1 VEFDTYI
8 EGAVSLVN
16 EPVASG
22 DDITRLLGPRP
33 WLQARVRDEDV
44 RATRRLQG
52 EIAAIVDTVV
62 AGDPDEAVRLLNQ
75 ALDRHPITAQL
86 AAHDDSGWHLHVGDS
101 HRRVPEVLASEA
113 LFGLAV
119 LTAQLGLDRLGRC
132 VAPACGRAFVDT
144 SANRSRR
151 YCSTRCATRV
161 NVATHR
167 RKAAQSRPPSGATR
181 S

>member
-1 VEFDTYI
+1 VEFSTYTQDAI
-8 EGAVSLVN
+8 ALVN
-16 EPVASG
+16 GQFASV
-22 DDITRLLGPRP
+22 DDIGHFLGPRP
-33 WLQARVRDEDV
+33 WLQARVRGDDV
-44 RATRRLQG
+44 PAMRRLQR
-52 EIAAIVDTVV
+52 EIASIVDTVV
-62 AGDPDEAVRLLNQ
+62 GGDSDEAVRLLNR
-75 ALDRHPITAQL
+75 ALGRHPITARL

-101 HRRVPEVLASEA
+101 HPRVPEVLAAEA

-119 LTAQLGLDRLGRC
+119 LTSQLSIDRVGRC
-132 VAPACGRAFVDT
+132 VAPSCGQAFVDT

-167 RKAAQSRPPSGATR
+167 RKVASGRPQSGATQ

>member
-1 VEFDTYI
+1 VEFGTYI
-8 EGAVSLVN
+8 EGAITLVN

-22 DDITRLLGPRP
+22 DDIARLLGPRP

-86 AAHDDSGWHLHVGDS
+86 AAHDESGWHLHVGDS
-101 HRRVPEVLASEA
+101 HPRVPEVLAAEA

-119 LTAQLGLDRLGRC
+119 LSSQLGVDRLGRC

-167 RKAAQSRPPSGATR
+167 RKAAKSRPPSEATR

>member
-1 VEFDTYI
+1 
-8 EGAVSLVN
+8 
-16 EPVASG
+16 
-22 DDITRLLGPRP
+22 
-33 WLQARVRDEDV
+33 
-44 RATRRLQG
+44 
-52 EIAAIVDTVV
+52 
-62 AGDPDEAVRLLNQ
+62 LLNR

-101 HRRVPEVLASEA
+101 HRCAPEVLAAEA

-119 LTAQLGLDRLGRC
+119 LTSQLSIDRLGRC
-132 VAPACGRAFVDT
+132 AAPGCGQAFVDT

-161 NVATHR
+161 NVAAHR
-167 RKAAQSRPPSGATR
+167 RNAAVSRRPSEATR

>member
-1 VEFDTYI
+1 MEFDTYT
-8 EGAVSLVN
+8 EGAVALVN
-16 EPVASG
+16 EQFASV
-22 DDITRLLGPRP
+22 DDIARLLGPRP

-44 RATRRLQG
+44 RAMRRLQG

-62 AGDPDEAVRLLNQ
+62 RGDPDEAVRLLNR

-101 HRRVPEVLASEA
+101 HPRVPEVLAAEA

-119 LTAQLGLDRLGRC
+119 LTSQLSIDRLGRC
-132 VAPACGRAFVDT
+132 AAPGCGQAFVDT
-144 SANRSRR
+144 SANQSRR

-167 RKAAQSRPPSGATR
+167 RKAAAGRPRSDATR
-181 S
+181 P